1 MLKMAGLAV
10 ALVTCSVMSTSAIA
24 ADYDGEYIP
33 DVERETRM
41 YEGERWERDR
51 PSVGIIIGDARGRG
65 GYCQNWRD
73 ECADRWGW
81 GGRRF
86 HRCLDRH
93 GC

>member
-1 MLKMAGLAV
+1 MRRIAGLAA
-10 ALVTCSVMSTSAIA
+10 ALACSVVSTSAFA

-33 DVERETRM
+33 DVERETRV
-41 YEGERWERDR
+41 YDGERWDR
-51 PSVGIIIGDARGRG
+51 ASPRVGIVIGDRRRGY
-65 GYCQNWRD
+65 GYCSNWRD